1 MIWLIKDKV
10 HVTEDM
16 KKATHIL
23 DSFTSEGS
31 ITYFDERQLMAYLN
45 HARAFKPR
53 LLEESKSKL
62 LSIYEKMR
70 TASAESEMPVGT
82 RQLEALVR
90 LSMAYAKLHLREE
103 VSISDIEHI
112 EDLIK
117 SMYEGFGQSLDT
129 GSLQKQIYF
138 NNKNSKQHDA
148 IQLWNS
154 CKNSDGN
161 VRLKNFEDA
170 LLEAGMDGDEAKR
183 LIDRWEKNNV
193 VKLMKDGS
201 YKRI

>member
-1 MIWLIKDKV
+1 M
-10 HVTEDM
+10 
-16 KKATHIL
+16 
-23 DSFTSEGS
+23 S
-31 ITYFDERQLMAYLN
+31 LMNVFLN
-45 HARAFKPR
+45 LWK
-53 LLEESKSKL
+53 
-62 LSIYEKMR
+62 
-70 TASAESEMPVGT
+70 
-82 RQLEALVR
+82 
-90 LSMAYAKLHLREE
+90 
-103 VSISDIEHI
+103 
-112 EDLIK
+112 
-117 SMYEGFGQSLDT
+117 
-129 GSLQKQIYF
+129 KQIYF